1 MIREAFFSTTP
12 DLPVWLLRLVFSV
25 TLVCLAAAVITV
37 LLRRKSAALRHR
49 VWALSVAASLAMP
62 AMLLWSPE
70 VRLGWMNVAAPRDLI
85 APESLKLADLSLAST
100 GPKIEFDPRVF
111 EAQESDSNVP
121 LVPAPA
127 RSRDGL
133 PRQMPATAPAT
144 IASNAA
150 SNSAPASSKPTVVT
164 ATVPQTPLLSRID
177 TNTFW
182 FFVLI
187 VPAAW
192 GIWKSARAMRAAR
205 KIVSLAQVIE
215 DPAANALAADVCRRL
230 GWRRP
235 LELRQ
240 SRLTPVP
247 LCVGWQRPC
256 VLLPMHWRSW
266 GDLPLR
272 AVLAHEVSHVV
283 RGDVAWQFAARI
295 ACALYWFHP
304 LVWMAARKMRVER
317 EAACDDRVLG
327 LVDQPVDY
335 ASVLLR
341 FAREMVARSVPAE
354 AIAMASLS
362 GLEGRVR
369 AILDKSRPRSPVGVF
384 VGRLSAV
391 AAILICAAA
400 ASLSPLSHELTTV
413 AAADE
418 GLRGKTLADAGR
430 SAFAPEWA
438 RTEEAG
444 SFDQSPVGGRLQS
457 GEIVGNVVLKSD
469 GKGLGRARIL
479 GIPEN
484 PKASYVTAVAD
495 EQGHFHV
502 PRVRSA
508 MLLLAQNG
516 ERTLSGLARIEPDE
530 PSVVISVQSPVN
542 VRGRLLNWKGERLG
556 QWPLEYCLVVD
567 GAFLDEYHMSQTAD
581 LKRLLGGFTMTAD
594 SGEFMLPGLA
604 PGLTYRISCCPGTQV
619 GGATQPFITI
629 TTFTSKP
636 TGVTQLGD
644 VKRPRTPTLEDVFL
658 KVDSPAEQVA
668 KVLES
673 ATESARMR
681 DQRVLLLAGP
691 QKNAIVRAIRATLAV
706 SSPVNWSPTGSNEP
720 SAPSWAA
727 NNVLQPP
734 LSNYSVLGLEVAK
747 GGATGEFLGQHK
759 VALPE
764 GDDMTLA
771 ALDLDGNVVGQISG
785 RKLLSDKNPNVQ
797 PLISWLHANAPKMV
811 DAEKLLA
818 EALRQAKVENKRI
831 FLREDAPQD
840 GVYGAR
846 LNRYAAQ
853 FKDLLEKDYV
863 CLKIDARC
871 PNADVVITRIRDYDM
886 YRDTSG
892 GNFSLPWMVILDKT
906 GKPLVSGTSPRGNIG
921 IPDTAQET
929 SYFAWMLRATA
940 QRLTD
945 EEITVLV
952 SGMNKVKQLSR

>member
-1 MIREAFFSTTP
+1 
-12 DLPVWLLRLVFSV
+12 
-25 TLVCLAAAVITV
+25 
-37 LLRRKSAALRHR
+37 
-49 VWALSVAASLAMP
+49 
-62 AMLLWSPE
+62 
-70 VRLGWMNVAAPRDLI
+70 
-85 APESLKLADLSLAST
+85 
-100 GPKIEFDPRVF
+100 
-111 EAQESDSNVP
+111 
-121 LVPAPA
+121 
-127 RSRDGL
+127 
-133 PRQMPATAPAT
+133 MPATAPPAVGN
-144 IASNAA
+144 SAA
-150 SNSAPASSKPTVVT
+150 SNSTPALSKPTVVT

-177 TNTFW
+177 ANTFW

-192 GIWKSARAMRAAR
+192 GIWKSARAMRTAR

-215 DPAANALAADVCRRL
+215 DPAATRLAADVCRRL

-295 ACALYWFHP
+295 ACALV
-304 LVWMAARKMRVER
+304 LVPSAGVDGGPQDAQSSARPP
-317 EAACDDRVLG
+317 ATTACWR

-391 AAILICAAA
+391 AAILVGAAA

-418 GLRGKTLADAGR
+418 GLGGKTLADAGR

-495 EQGHFHV
+495 EQGHFRV
-502 PRVRSA
+502 PRIRSA

-542 VRGRLLNWKGERLG
+542 VRGRLLNWKGEPLG
-556 QWPLEYCLVVD
+556 PWPLEYCLVVD

-673 ATESARMR
+673 ATEGARMR

-706 SSPVNWSPTGSNEP
+706 SSPTNWSPTGSNEP
-720 SAPSWAA
+720 SAPKWAA
-727 NNVLQPP
+727 NNVLQAP
-734 LSNYSVLGLEVAK
+734 LSNYSVFGLEVAK
-747 GGATGEFLGQHK
+747 PGVPAAFLGQHK

-818 EALRQAKVENKRI
+818 ECSGRPR
-831 FLREDAPQD
+831 RRTS
-840 GVYGAR
+840 GSSSAR
-846 LNRYAAQ
+846 TRPRTASTVPGSTAT
-853 FKDLLEKDYV
+853 
-863 CLKIDARC
+863 
-871 PNADVVITRIRDYDM
+871 PHSSRIRWK
-886 YRDTSG
+886 RTTS
-892 GNFSLPWMVILDKT
+892 V
-906 GKPLVSGTSPRGNIG
+906 
-921 IPDTAQET
+921 
-929 SYFAWMLRATA
+929 
-940 QRLTD
+940 
-945 EEITVLV
+945 
-952 SGMNKVKQLSR
+952 